1 MIKIKTKK
9 YLDLLEELNQI
20 AEKYN
25 INLYETTD
33 ELCFKKL
40 ELFEYEYLEDK

>member
-9 YLDLLEELNQI
+9 YLDLLKELNQI

-25 INLYETTD
+25 INLYENST
-33 ELCFKKL
+33 ELSFKKI

>member
-9 YLDLLEELNQI
+9 YLDLLEELTQI

-25 INLYETTD
+25 INLYETAG

>member
-20 AEKYN
+20 SKKYN
-25 INLYETTD
+25 INLYETTSAMS
-33 ELCFKKL
+33 FKKL
-40 ELFEYEYLEDK
+40 ELLEYEYLEDK